1 MDGRAA
7 PVAVATDPVAAPHRP
22 IAGDT
27 SGRCD
32 GRRPHVHRP
41 LHVSDSNACRQ
52 PDYRSGVRGS
62 RRAVESVRPAPRFL
76 HCAAIWFA
84 LGRSTAG
91 QRLASSR
98 RPLRWPPSR
107 PPSTYAAARH
117 LPKSVL
123 FRRSVIAIQPR
134 NNRLWATHSVGVRG
148 GATPPAVGSRAP
160 TPCRCR
166 PYGRRSPSPVGAVLE
181 VAARVRE
188 GTRRGQRPV
197 SAMSLP
203 THPALS
209 PAICSFTNK
218 TGPAPRSLWVGL
230 RVGSQGG
237 SDAPCGRKRRRKSGR
252 RLSPAGT
259 SLPPRSNSHSV
270 NGRAPL
276 HEVGGARRASAYAG
290 DCDCARSDPP
300 WYGRA
305 RPRQGSARCA
315 RRGQHVR
322 RDLDA
327 SSARPTEGNYRSE
340 PEL

>member
-107 PPSTYAAARH
+107 PAIDVRSGTAPAEIRLVSPVRSSRSNLATTGSGRPTVSVCEGERRPLRSEAGPQ
-117 LPKSVL
+117 LPVGVGPTGVAPPRLSVL
-123 FRRSVIAIQPR
+123 CWKSRLESEKGHGGDNVQSRRCPSPRTPRCPQPFAVSPTR
-134 NNRLWATHSVGVRG
+134 PALLRVRSGSAFGSAHKG
-148 GATPPAVGSRAP
+148 GATPPAVENVDASLVDVCPLR
-160 TPCRCR
+160 
-166 PYGRRSPSPVGAVLE
+166 GRRSPL
-181 VAARVRE
+181 AAIR
-188 GTRRGQRPV
+188 TR
-197 SAMSLP
+197 
-203 THPALS
+203 
-209 PAICSFTNK
+209 
-218 TGPAPRSLWVGL
+218 
-230 RVGSQGG
+230 
-237 SDAPCGRKRRRKSGR
+237 
-252 RLSPAGT
+252 
-259 SLPPRSNSHSV
+259 
-270 NGRAPL
+270 
-276 HEVGGARRASAYAG
+276 
-290 DCDCARSDPP
+290 
-300 WYGRA
+300 
-305 RPRQGSARCA
+305 
-315 RRGQHVR
+315 
-322 RDLDA
+322 
-327 SSARPTEGNYRSE
+327 
-340 PEL
+340 

>member
-22 IAGDT
+22 IACDS
-27 SGRCD
+27 SGGCD

-123 FRRSVIAIQPR
+123 FRRSRHRDPTSQQPA
-134 NNRLWATHSVGVRG
+134 LGD
-148 GATPPAVGSRAP
+148 PQ
-160 TPCRCR
+160 CRC
-166 PYGRRSPSPVGAVLE
+166 
-181 VAARVRE
+181 AR
-188 GTRRGQRPV
+188 
-197 SAMSLP
+197 
-203 THPALS
+203 
-209 PAICSFTNK
+209 
-218 TGPAPRSLWVGL
+218 
-230 RVGSQGG
+230 G
-237 SDAPCGRKRRRKSGR
+237 SDAPCGRKPGPNSLSVSALRRRRSPSPVGVLAGSRGLESEKGHGGDNVQSRRCPSPRTPRCPQPFAVSPTRPALLRVRSGSAFGSAHKGGATPPAVENVDASLVDVCPLRGR
-252 RLSPAGT
+252 RSPLAAIRT
-259 SLPPRSNSHSV
+259 R
-270 NGRAPL
+270 
-276 HEVGGARRASAYAG
+276 
-290 DCDCARSDPP
+290 
-300 WYGRA
+300 
-305 RPRQGSARCA
+305 
-315 RRGQHVR
+315 
-322 RDLDA
+322 
-327 SSARPTEGNYRSE
+327 
-340 PEL
+340 